1 MVNDGVEPSRV
12 GVVAMWL
19 AATITLTTMLCLGVR
34 KTGDYAAAR
43 YAVHY
48 AYEAALVWHLAWR
61 GPAISHLAEC
71 PLGPSVNGRLGRLAA
86 AAAALLFCL
95 TGLGDAG
102 LFLLGV
108 AVSVVAVLVVWRRQV
123 TWRAAAFGVGVSALA
138 FLAGGIPFWRHG
150 FVQKPILVFMLAAV
164 PPMFVAGG
172 LLVARTG
179 LGAIRLLDGRYGI
192 ALRSFIWGAV
202 LFIPFGLSNA
212 AGSVRPGLDW
222 VNRWWQPLTLP
233 LWSGIGEEV
242 VYRTV
247 AVCLSFALLRPSV
260 AKSARLAVVAAVVF
274 SAASFGL
281 AHGRTLNVLFVT
293 GLGYGLPMAVIFAR
307 RDWEHAVGAHYMI
320 NMVPWVMAFLR
331 V

>member
-1 MVNDGVEPSRV
+1 
-12 GVVAMWL
+12 
-19 AATITLTTMLCLGVR
+19 
-34 KTGDYAAAR
+34 
-43 YAVHY
+43 
-48 AYEAALVWHLAWR
+48 
-61 GPAISHLAEC
+61 
-71 PLGPSVNGRLGRLAA
+71 
-86 AAAALLFCL
+86 
-95 TGLGDAG
+95 
-102 LFLLGV
+102 
-108 AVSVVAVLVVWRRQV
+108 VVAVLVVWRRQV

-179 LGAIRLLDGRYGI
+179 LGAIRLLDGRYGM